1 MNTNPQ
7 ASLPDSDSLDL
18 GWGPEIG
25 LLIPTPGDFDAH
37 LEEY

>member
-18 GWGPEIG
+18 GWGPDTG
-25 LLIPTPGDFDAH
+25 LLIPTPGDFDTH